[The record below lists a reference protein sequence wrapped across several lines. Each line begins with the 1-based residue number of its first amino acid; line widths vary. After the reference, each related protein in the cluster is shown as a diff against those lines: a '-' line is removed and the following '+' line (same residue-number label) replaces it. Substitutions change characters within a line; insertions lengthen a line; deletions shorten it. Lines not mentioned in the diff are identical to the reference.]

1 MRTSAVMIKTLILRR
16 VTRMA
21 PNRYTWL
28 LLSSLILLAYFVS
41 PAYSNVG
48 EIGQIK
54 GSGVLE
60 RGQGIV
66 IDGDVGIGVESM
78 DEAVTANGTM
88 RIDFIDETRVDI
100 TEQSR
105 LIIDEFVYDPA
116 NDIGSLSIK
125 ASLGTIR
132 YASGQIAK
140 KYQQNVKIR
149 TPSAT
154 IGVRGT
160 DFVMVVDEMGGSMIT
175 LLPSCDTFG
184 LCYVGEIEVMTD
196 TGFVILNQAFQA
208 TQTIHAM
215 RRPTPPV
222 VLDIT
227 EDQINNMLILRKRMP
242 IDEYA
247 EEEIER
253 RRKLADFLGVDF
265 LEFDGL
271 DGDALKDSIEGI
283 WKTALDETNFM
294 LADMLHDML
303 DKLNEAL
310 AALFKDELSLQNE
323 RLLSNIPQ
331 VGFDPETQIRL
342 DLIEPFWVWQR
353 EDFEQ
358 GGFIRLRLNSQY
370 DYTLDVNQGDFFIYD
385 YRLGSEANNSITI
398 RQTNN

>member
-1 MRTSAVMIKTLILRR
+1 
-16 VTRMA
+16 MA
-21 PNRYTWL
+21 PNKYTFILLGL
-28 LLSSLILLAYFVS
+28 LLLLALAVN

-60 RGQGIV
+60 RGKNVV
-66 IDGDVGIGVESM
+66 IDGDVGVNVKSM

-105 LIIDEFVYDPA
+105 LLIDEFVYDPA

-140 KYQQNVKIR
+140 KYKQNVKIR

-160 DFVMVVDEMGGSMIT
+160 DFVMVVDEFGGSMIT
-175 LLPSCDTFG
+175 LLPSCNTAG
-184 LCYVGEIEVMTD
+184 MCYTGEIEVKTD
-196 TGFVILNQAFQA
+196 AGFVILNQAFQA
-208 TQTIHAM
+208 TATVHGM
-215 RRPTPPV
+215 RKPTPPV
-222 VLDIT
+222 VIDID
-227 EDQINNMLILRKRMP
+227 EDMINNLLILRKRTP

-247 EEEIER
+247 EEEMQR
-253 RRKLADFLGVDF
+253 RRQLADFLGVDF

-271 DGDALKDSIEGI
+271 EGDALKDSIEGI
-283 WKTALDETNFM
+283 WKTQLDETDFM
-294 LADMLHDML
+294 LGEMLHDML
-303 DKLNEAL
+303 QKLNEAL
-310 AALFKDELSLQNE
+310 AALFKDELQRQNE
-323 RLLSNIPQ
+323 RLLSNVPV
-331 VGFDPETQIRL
+331 VGFDPNTQIRL
-342 DLIEPFWVWQR
+342 DLIEPYWVWQR

-358 GGFIRLRLNSQY
+358 GGFIRLRLNNQY
-370 DYTLDVNQGDFFIYD
+370 DYTLDVQQGEFFLYD
-385 YRLGSEANNSITI
+385 YRLGSEGTNSITI
-398 RQTNN
+398 IQTNQ

>member
-1 MRTSAVMIKTLILRR
+1 
-16 VTRMA
+16 MA
-21 PNRYTWL
+21 PTKHIWTL
-28 LLSSLILLAYFVS
+28 LGLIILMAIYAG
-41 PAYSNVG
+41 PARSTVG

-60 RGQGIV
+60 RGGKIV
-66 IDGDVGIGVESM
+66 IEGEVGAGVKSM

-88 RIDFIDETRVDI
+88 RIDFIDDTRVDI

-105 LIIDEFVYDPA
+105 LVIDEFVYDPA
-116 NDIGSLSIK
+116 NDIGSLSLK
-125 ASLGTIR
+125 ASLGTVR

-140 KYQQNVKIR
+140 RYQQNVKIR

-160 DFVMVVDEMGGSMIT
+160 DFIMVVDEIGGSMIT
-175 LLPSCDTFG
+175 LLPSCDTTG
-184 LCYVGEIEVMTD
+184 MCYTGEITVETD
-196 TGFVILNQAFQA
+196 AGMVILNQAFQA
-208 TQTIHAM
+208 TATVHGM
-215 RRPTPPV
+215 RKPTPPV
-222 VLDIT
+222 ILDLN
-227 EDQINNMLILRKRMP
+227 EDQLNNLLILRKKSP

-247 EEEIER
+247 EEEIAR

-283 WKTALDETNFM
+283 WKTALDETDYM

-303 DKLNEAL
+303 DKMNEAL
-310 AALFKDELSLQNE
+310 AALFKDELARQNA
-323 RLLSNIPQ
+323 RLLTNVPT
-331 VGFDPETQIRL
+331 VGFDPKTQIRL
-342 DLIEPFWVWQR
+342 DVIEPNWVWQR

-358 GGFIRLRLNSQY
+358 GGFIRLKLNTRY
-370 DYTLDVNQGDFFIYD
+370 DYSLDVQQGEFYLFD
-385 YRLGSEANNSITI
+385 YRLGSEGTNSINI

>member
-1 MRTSAVMIKTLILRR
+1 MS
-16 VTRMA
+16 MA
-21 PNRYTWL
+21 PNKYTWIL
-28 LLSSLILLAYFVS
+28 LLGLILIALLAR

-60 RGQGIV
+60 REGKIV
-66 IDGDVGIGVESM
+66 IDGNVGVNVKSM

-88 RIDFIDETRVDI
+88 RIDFVDETRVEL
-100 TEQSR
+100 TQQSR
-105 LIIDEFVYDPA
+105 LVIDEFVYDPA
-116 NDIGSLSIK
+116 NDVGSLSMK
-125 ASLGTIR
+125 ASLGTVR

-140 KYQQNVKIR
+140 KYKQNVKIR

-175 LLPSCDTFG
+175 LLPSCDTAG
-184 LCYVGEIEVMTD
+184 MCYVGEIEVMTD
-196 TGFVILNQAFQA
+196 AGFVVLNQAFQA
-208 TQTIHAM
+208 TQTVHGM
-215 RRPTPPV
+215 RKPTTPV
-222 VLDIT
+222 ILDIN
-227 EDQINNMLILRKRMP
+227 EDMINNLLILRKRMP

-247 EEEIER
+247 EEEMQR

-271 DGDALKDSIEGI
+271 DSDALKDSIEGI
-283 WKTALDETNFM
+283 WKTALDETDFM

-310 AALFKDELSLQNE
+310 AALFKDELQRQNE
-323 RLLSNIPQ
+323 RLLSNVPQ
-331 VGFDPETQIRL
+331 VGFDPNTQIRL
-342 DLIEPFWVWQR
+342 DLIEPYWIWQR

-358 GGFIRLRLNSQY
+358 GGFIRLRLNNQY
-370 DYTLDVNQGDFFIYD
+370 DYTLDVQQGEFFLYD
-385 YRLGSEANNSITI
+385 YRLGSEGTNSITI
-398 RQTNN
+398 IQTNN

>member
-1 MRTSAVMIKTLILRR
+1 
-16 VTRMA
+16 MA
-21 PNRYTWL
+21 PNKYTWIL
-28 LLSSLILLAYFVS
+28 ILSLILIALIAR
-41 PAYSNVG
+41 PANSKVG

-60 RGQGIV
+60 REGDIV
-66 IDGDVGIGVESM
+66 IDGNAGVGVLSM

-88 RIDFIDETRVDI
+88 RIDFVDETRVEL

-105 LIIDEFVYDPA
+105 LVIDEFVYDPA

-125 ASLGTIR
+125 ASLGTVR

-140 KYQQNVKIR
+140 KYKQNVKIS

-154 IGVRGT
+154 IAVRGT

-175 LLPSCDTFG
+175 LLPSCDTAGICF
-184 LCYVGEIEVMTD
+184 VGEIEVMTD
-196 TGFVILNQAFQA
+196 AGFVVLNQAFQA
-208 TQTIHAM
+208 TATVHGM
-215 RRPTPPV
+215 RKPTPPV
-222 VLDIT
+222 LLDLS
-227 EDQINNMLILRKRMP
+227 EDQLNNLLILRKRTP

-247 EEEIER
+247 EEEMQR

-271 DGDALKDSIEGI
+271 EGDALKDSIEGI
-283 WKTALDETNFM
+283 WKTALDETDYM

-310 AALFKDELSLQNE
+310 AALFKDELQRQNE
-323 RLLSNIPQ
+323 RLLSNVPV
-331 VGFDPETQIRL
+331 VGFDPKTQIRL
-342 DLIEPFWVWQR
+342 DLIEPYWVWQR

-358 GGFIRLRLNSQY
+358 GGFIRLRLNNQY
-370 DYTLDVNQGDFFIYD
+370 DYTLDVQQGDFYIYD
-385 YRLGSEANNSITI
+385 YRLGTEGNNSITI
-398 RQTNN
+398 IQTNQ

>member
-1 MRTSAVMIKTLILRR
+1 MS
-16 VTRMA
+16 MA
-21 PNRYTWL
+21 PNKYTWIL
-28 LLSSLILLAYFVS
+28 LLGLILIALLAR

-60 RGQGIV
+60 REGKIV
-66 IDGDVGIGVESM
+66 IDGNVGVNVKSM

-88 RIDFIDETRVDI
+88 RIDFVDETRVEL
-100 TEQSR
+100 TQQSR
-105 LIIDEFVYDPA
+105 LVIDEFVYDPA
-116 NDIGSLSIK
+116 NDVGSLSMK
-125 ASLGTIR
+125 ASLGTVR

-140 KYQQNVKIR
+140 KYKQNVKIR

-175 LLPSCDTFG
+175 LLPSCDTAG
-184 LCYVGEIEVMTD
+184 MCYVGEIEVMTD
-196 TGFVILNQAFQA
+196 AGFVVLNQAFQA
-208 TQTIHAM
+208 TQTVHGM
-215 RRPTPPV
+215 RKPTTPV
-222 VLDIT
+222 ILDIN
-227 EDQINNMLILRKRMP
+227 EDMINNLLILRKRMP

-247 EEEIER
+247 EEEMQR

-283 WKTALDETNFM
+283 WKTALDETDFM

-310 AALFKDELSLQNE
+310 AALFKDELQRQNE
-323 RLLSNIPQ
+323 RLLSNVPQ
-331 VGFDPETQIRL
+331 VGFDPNTQIRL
-342 DLIEPFWVWQR
+342 DLIEPYWIWQR

-358 GGFIRLRLNSQY
+358 GGFIRLRLNNQY
-370 DYTLDVNQGDFFIYD
+370 DYTLDVQQGEFYLYD
-385 YRLGSEANNSITI
+385 YRLGSEGTNSITI
-398 RQTNN
+398 IQTNN

>member
-1 MRTSAVMIKTLILRR
+1 
-16 VTRMA
+16 MA
-21 PNRYTWL
+21 PNKYTFILLGL
-28 LLSSLILLAYFVS
+28 LLLLALAVN

-60 RGQGIV
+60 RGKNVV
-66 IDGDVGIGVESM
+66 IDGDVGVNVKSM

-105 LIIDEFVYDPA
+105 LLIDEFVYDPA

-140 KYQQNVKIR
+140 KYKQNVKIR

-160 DFVMVVDEMGGSMIT
+160 DFVMVVDEFGGSMIT
-175 LLPSCDTFG
+175 LLPSCNTAG
-184 LCYVGEIEVMTD
+184 MCYTGEIEVKTD
-196 TGFVILNQAFQA
+196 AGFVILNQAFQA
-208 TQTIHAM
+208 TATVHGM
-215 RRPTPPV
+215 RKPTPPV
-222 VLDIT
+222 VIDID
-227 EDQINNMLILRKRMP
+227 EDMINNLLILRKRTP

-247 EEEIER
+247 EEEMQR

-271 DGDALKDSIEGI
+271 EGDALKDSIEGI
-283 WKTALDETNFM
+283 WKTQLDETDFM
-294 LADMLHDML
+294 LGEMLHDML
-303 DKLNEAL
+303 QKLNEAL
-310 AALFKDELSLQNE
+310 AALFKDELQRQNE
-323 RLLSNIPQ
+323 RLLSNVPV
-331 VGFDPETQIRL
+331 VGFDPKTQIRL
-342 DLIEPFWVWQR
+342 DIIEPYWVWQR

-358 GGFIRLRLNSQY
+358 GGFIRLRLNRQF
-370 DYTLDVNQGDFFIYD
+370 DYTLDIQQGDFQIYD
-385 YRLGSEANNSITI
+385 YRLGSEGTNSITI
-398 RQTNN
+398 IQTNN